1 MKGSDLSF
9 HLWSDNAGYYKSS
22 EMMPLLYANGSIASY
37 DFCESQNGKEPC
49 DRTGATLKS
58 AIRRFINQ
66 GNDGIETTMKNV
78 KYRVSVVDYN
88 PSKKTAFKG
97 IPAIGSYLNF
107 QIEEQGICVWKAHGV
122 HGPGSL
128 IAKEKI
134 PTIPFEPLTVLKEP
148 DQIGFNPIIG
158 NNHSADL
165 REKSNQQEKTEN
177 RKPGIIKQWMFA
189 IF

>member
-1 MKGSDLSF
+1 MIK
-9 HLWSDNAGYYKSS
+9 
-22 EMMPLLYANGSIASY
+22 
-37 DFCESQNGKEPC
+37 
-49 DRTGATLKS
+49 
-58 AIRRFINQ
+58 
-66 GNDGIETTMKNV
+66 GIETTMKNV

-97 IPAIGSYLNF
+97 IPAIGSYSNF
-107 QIEEQGICVWKAHGV
+107 KIEEQGICVWKAHGV

-134 PTIPFEPLTVLKEP
+134 PTIPIDPLTVLKEP

-165 REKSNQQEKTEN
+165 REKSDQQEKTEN
-177 RKPGIIKQWMFA
+177 QALLNNGCLPSFDSDEALTNHIIVGKCCLELDHKSSINSDVIAECSIIQTAVCLTEETKQ
-189 IF
+189 